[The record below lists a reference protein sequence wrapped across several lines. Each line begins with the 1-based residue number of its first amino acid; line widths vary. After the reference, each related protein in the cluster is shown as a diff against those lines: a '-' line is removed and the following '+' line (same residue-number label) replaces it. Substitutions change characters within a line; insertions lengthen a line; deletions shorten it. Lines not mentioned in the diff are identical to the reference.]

1 MKQRLRVS
9 TSILSVL
16 FLFVAFAALGGCGSD
31 ADLET
36 QLSGKWQ
43 RSGSDATVDIQLAKN
58 GASLALDGH
67 VYTAVVENVDRMTN
81 TVKLKV
87 NTDSGQNEEWSLHQM
102 WDDNG
107 SSFTVNLTR
116 NGATET
122 LRPVGK
128 S

>member
-1 MKQRLRVS
+1 MKQIFRAS

-16 FLFVAFAALGGCGSD
+16 CLFAVLIAIGGCGSD

-43 RSGSDATVDIQLAKN
+43 RSENGDTVDIQLAKN
-58 GASLALDGH
+58 GASLTLGGH
-67 VYTAVVENVDRMTN
+67 VYTAEIENVDRMSN

-87 NTDSGQNEEWSLHQM
+87 KTDNGASEEWSLHQK
-102 WDDNG
+102 WNDNG
-107 SSFTVNLTR
+107 SSFTVNLMR
-116 NGATET
+116 NGASET
-122 LRPVGK
+122 LRPIGK